1 VATSESS
8 SDRSARSG
16 RLDTSNLASNQPVVS
31 PLYPAPPW
39 KVFNSRSIVVT
50 YETDLEP
57 VLEMLP
63 PELTPLTD
71 PPQIVC
77 YMQSGYE
84 FGAGGGSY
92 SEMAP
97 LIPVLYEGEPHIYP
111 WVVYLG
117 EGTEEWFAAGREVLA
132 DSKKLAKIELDQKL
146 GRGLMMGTVER
157 PAGHRIFTAI
167 VGPLQEQGTA
177 EGFGF
182 LPVLSLRV
190 LPDPSGQ
197 VPQVAQLLRKLAPS
211 TLRQAADGSA
221 MLFSGPATAV
231 IGMSEQDPLH
241 RLPVRKVVGGMYVQI
256 GTIDEQPGVAIHD
269 YLA

>member
-1 VATSESS
+1 MSKL
-8 SDRSARSG
+8 G
-16 RLDTSNLASNQPVVS
+16 SNQPATG
-31 PLYPAPPW
+31 PLYPSPPW
-39 KVFNSRSIVVT
+39 KVFNSRSIVVS
-50 YETDLEP
+50 YETDLDP
-57 VLEMLP
+57 VLDLLP

-132 DSKKLAKIELDQKL
+132 DSKKLAKIDLQQQL
-146 GRGLMMGTVER
+146 GRGLILGTVER
-157 PAGHRIFTAI
+157 PAGYRIFSTV
-167 VGPLQEQGTA
+167 VGPLEEQGSA
-177 EGFGF
+177 DGFGF

-190 LPDPSGQ
+190 LPDHTGRE
-197 VPQVAQLLRKLAPS
+197 PQVAQLLRKLAPS
-211 TLRQAADGSA
+211 TLRQASDGSA
-221 MLFSGPATAV
+221 MLFSGPASIQ
-231 IGMSEQDPLH
+231 IGVSEQDPLY
-241 RLPVRKVVGGMYVQI
+241 RLPVRKMLGGMYVQI
-256 GTIDEQPGVAIHD
+256 GTIDEQAGVPVHD